1 MKTITHDGE
10 TYVLQTDMEQAI
22 QNRISKI
29 AGRANDAE
37 SRMKE
42 MEQSMAEMK
51 NQVATVDMLH
61 QQITDYKSQLDS
73 ANLRY
78 ERHATITKYGLN
90 DGELLEAVE
99 WQFERAMKNRAKKDQ
114 QSLADW
120 LAGCVEDPSNAP
132 LVLRPHIQSLNQPKT
147 KSEPGEIN
155 EPGVQSLSVEQANAP
170 TPPPTQP
177 PPRMNTGAIPTPT
190 QHDDVLTRGLSDFEF
205 YKQNRE
211 AVLSA
216 FRKRK

>member
-10 TYVLQTDMEQAI
+10 TYVLQSDMEQAI

-29 AGRANDAE
+29 AGRANEAE

-42 MEQSMAEMK
+42 MEQAMADMK

-61 QQITDYKSQLDS
+61 QQITDYKSQLDT

-99 WQFERAMKNRAKKDQ
+99 WQYERAMKNRAKKDQ

-120 LAGCVEDPSNAP
+120 LATCVEDPSNAP
-132 LVLRPHIQSLNQPKT
+132 VVLRPHIQHLSQSNEKPIPGM
-147 KSEPGEIN
+147 EPQMEQ
-155 EPGVQSLSVEQANAP
+155 QSMVEQVVTPTP
-170 TPPPTQP
+170 TPPPT

-216 FRKRK
+216 FRKR